1 MELSTVKWIPWLPA
15 FSAVICCLLCIRP
28 AWRRYA
34 AAVTVAAILASFI
47 IAMLAAP
54 RAGDPEIRG
63 DYETGAY
70 GQEIAAVG
78 ETVTAFRW
86 IHFRDYRAF
95 ETEEA
100 AAAYTAENPDL
111 RDRPELDPE
120 TGAWRVL
127 ETTFQADFA
136 YFIDPLTV
144 LMLFVVCGI
153 GSLVAIYGAGYMS
166 GERGYARFFA
176 AVSLFIFAMTT
187 VVMADNLVL
196 LYLGWEMVG
205 LASYL
210 LIGYY
215 YHRPSAVA
223 AAKKAF
229 IVNRI
234 GDLGFALG
242 IFLTFMRYETVVIA
256 EILQMATS
264 AEHVADWRDYAIPFL
279 LLMGAIGKSAQIPL
293 YMWLP
298 DAMEGPTPVS
308 ALIHAATMV
317 TSGVYMIARLTP
329 LFELSPYAL
338 PTVATLGGITAAF
351 AATIATCQYDIKR
364 IYAFSTVSQ
373 LGYMFMGVGMGLR
386 YAVFGGLFHLL
397 THAFFKAL
405 LFLTSGNVMHG
416 LHGQLD
422 IRKMSGL
429 RKVMPYTCWLMFAG
443 CLSLA
448 AFPFTA
454 AFFSKDAILAGVFER
469 ALGYHGQEPSNW
481 FFFLG
486 SLALA
491 TAFLTAYYCFRAWF
505 RVFMGPTEYEMGQ
518 EDHNGGDDA
527 PASAAAH
534 AESHDDGHGHGKD
547 HGRGEAHEA
556 GWLMLAPLFILAAGA
571 LFAGMVG
578 YGIVKQLIW
587 SSTATMTMPAIVD
600 DTSALHLTLMV
611 LSGAIAIGGICTA
624 GWFHWLH
631 RDAAARVGERAAP
644 LVRLLYNKYYI
655 DDLCERYLVRP
666 LHAAGEVLYLI
677 DRVIIDGLVAFFGF
691 IPRLLGWSARPSQH
705 GVLQGYGVAMLAALA
720 LIVTVV
726 MLAVYAT

>member
-1 MELSTVKWIPWLPA
+1 MDLNTVKWIPWLPA
-15 FSAVICCLLCIRP
+15 FSAVVCCVLCMRP
-28 AWRRYA
+28 AWRRWA
-34 AAVTVAAILASFI
+34 APVTVVAILASFA

-54 RAGDPEIRG
+54 QAGNPDIRD
-63 DYETGAY
+63 DYRTGAY
-70 GQEIAAVG
+70 EQQVEGEDGIGQ
-78 ETVTAFRW
+78 TVTAFRW
-86 IHFRDYRAF
+86 IHFRDYRNF
-95 ETEEA
+95 DSEQEA
-100 AAAYTAENPDL
+100 RAYAEAHPGRGEAEPDPQT
-111 RDRPELDPE
+111 DD
-120 TGAWRVL
+120 WRVL
-127 ETTFQADFA
+127 ETTFRADFA
-136 YFIDPLTV
+136 YYIDPLTL

-153 GSLVAIYGAGYMS
+153 GALVAIYGAGYMS
-166 GERGYARFFA
+166 GEKGYARFFG

-242 IFLTFMRYETVVIA
+242 IFMTFWRYETVIIA
-256 EILQMATS
+256 EVLQMATS
-264 AEHVADWRDYAIPFL
+264 GEHVTDWRDYAIPFL
-279 LLMGAIGKSAQIPL
+279 LLMGALGKSAQIPL

-329 LFELSPYAL
+329 VFELSPYAL
-338 PTVATLGGITAAF
+338 PTVATIGGITAAF

-386 YAVFGGLFHLL
+386 YAIFGGLFHLL

-469 ALGYHGQEPSNW
+469 ALGYHGTEPSNW

-486 SLALA
+486 GLALA

-505 RVFMGPTEYEMGQ
+505 RVFMGPTEYEMGTDHGHD
-518 EDHNGGDDA
+518 EDAAHGGHEDAHGDD
-527 PASAAAH
+527 H
-534 AESHDDGHGHGKD
+534 GHGH
-547 HGRGEAHEA
+547 GEAHEA
-556 GWLMLAPLFILAAGA
+556 SWLMLSPLFILAAGA
-571 LFAGMVG
+571 LFAGFIG
-578 YGIVKQLIW
+578 YGIVQELVW
-587 SSTATMTMPAIVD
+587 SSTAAITMPALVE
-600 DTSALHLTLMV
+600 DTSQLHLTLMV
-611 LSGAIAIGGICTA
+611 LSGIVAISGISTA
-624 GWFHWLH
+624 AWFHWLR
-631 RDAAARVGERAAP
+631 RDAASRIGEKAAP
-644 LVRLLYNKYYI
+644 LVRLLHNKYYI
-655 DDLCERYLVRP
+655 DDLCWACIVMP
-666 LHAAGEVLYLI
+666 LHSLGKLFFLI
-677 DRVIIDGLVAFFGF
+677 DRLVIDGLVALVGLV
-691 IPRLLGWSARPSQH
+691 PRLMGRSVRPSQA
-705 GVLQGYGVAMLAALA
+705 GVLQGYGVAMLAGLA
-720 LIVTVV
+720 VVVAVV
-726 MLAVYAT
+726 MMAVYLT